1 MKGMMSND
9 WKANKC
15 QIMIA
20 TSAWGLGIND
30 IGVERVIQWGVKRL
44 DNLDTLVQRF
54 GRCAR
59 DPTKQGPC
67 LLFTEKVY
75 IGPRMKIFCT
85 LVWLPLMLS

>member
-1 MKGMMSND
+1 
-9 WKANKC
+9 
-15 QIMIA
+15 MIA